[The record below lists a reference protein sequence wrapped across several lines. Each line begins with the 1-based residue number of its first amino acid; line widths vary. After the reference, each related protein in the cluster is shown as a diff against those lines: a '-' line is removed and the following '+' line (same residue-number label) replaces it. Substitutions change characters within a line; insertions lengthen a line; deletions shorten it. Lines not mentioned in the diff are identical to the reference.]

1 MTPPADRETS
11 ARLASE
17 VVAISGRCDDRFAAV
32 RAAFADN
39 LASGRDIGASVAV
52 FLDGRSVVD
61 LWGGVAD
68 PATGAPWRSDT
79 IVPTASCTKTATALT
94 ALLLADR
101 GEIDLDAPVC
111 RYWPAFAANGKAG
124 VLVRHCLGH
133 TAGLPGWD
141 EPLVFADLYDWEKVT
156 SLLAAQAPWWE
167 PGTASAYHAHTL
179 GFLVGEIVRRVAGQS
194 IGTVF
199 ASEIAGPLGA
209 DYRIGLDP
217 RHDHRLGRIVM
228 SDAPLSPAP
237 SPGSI
242 AARITNNPAT
252 DLADLAGDE
261 QFVRAEIPGGNGCG
275 NARSLALMLSLLACG
290 GEVAGRRLMSAEG
303 CEAVLRQQSD
313 GVDLGF
319 LAPVRWAL
327 GFALQLGAMRLGP
340 RACFWGGHGGSLV
353 VVDLERRLSFAYVMN
368 RMVGAPFGDRRN
380 ASLLEATYAGLN
392 R

>member
-1 MTPPADRETS
+1 MTAPADRD
-11 ARLASE
+11 AQAPAGQA
-17 VVAISGRCDDRFAAV
+17 VAVAGRCNERFAAV

-39 LASGRDIGASVAV
+39 LSSGRDLGASVAV
-52 FLDGRSVVD
+52 FLDGRPVVD

-68 PATGAPWRSDT
+68 PATGAPWRADT

-101 GEIDLDAPVC
+101 GELDLDAPVC
-111 RYWPAFAANGKAG
+111 RYWPAFAANGKSG

-141 EPLVFADLYDWEKVT
+141 EPLAFADLYDWEKVT
-156 SLLAAQAPWWE
+156 ALLAAQAPWWE
-167 PGTASAYHAHTL
+167 PGTASAYHAHTM

-194 IGTVF
+194 IGTVL

-209 DYRIGLDP
+209 DYHIGLAR
-217 RHDHRLGRIVM
+217 RHDGRLGRVVM
-228 SDAPLSPAP
+228 SDAPPPPPAP
-237 SPGSI
+237 PPDSI
-242 AARITNNPAT
+242 AAHIIGNPVT
-252 DLADLAGDE
+252 DFAVLAGDE
-261 QFVRAEIPGGNGCG
+261 RFVRAEIPAGNGCG
-275 NARSLALMLSLLACG
+275 NARSLALILSLLACG
-290 GEVAGRRLMSAEG
+290 GEVAGRRLMSPEG

-319 LAPVRWAL
+319 LAPVRWGL
-327 GFALQLGAMRLGP
+327 GFALQLGAMNLGP

-368 RMVGAPFGDRRN
+368 RVVGAPFGDRRN
-380 ASLLEATYAGLN
+380 ASLLAATYAGLDA
-392 R
+392 

>member
-1 MTPPADRETS
+1 MAAPTERDAPS
-11 ARLASE
+11 LAGE
-17 VVAISGRCDDRFAAV
+17 AVAVSGRCDERFGAV

-39 LASGRDIGASVAV
+39 FASGRDVGASVAV
-52 FLDGRSVVD
+52 FLDGRPVVD

-94 ALLLADR
+94 TLLLADR
-101 GEIDLDAPVC
+101 REIDLDAPVC
-111 RYWPAFAANGKAG
+111 RYWPTFAANGKKG

-179 GFLVGEIVRRVAGQS
+179 GFLVGEIVRRVTGQS
-194 IGTVF
+194 IGAVL
-199 ASEIAGPLGA
+199 AREVAGPLGA
-209 DYRIGLDP
+209 DYHIGLDP
-217 RHDHRLGRIVM
+217 RHDHRLGRIVT
-228 SDAPLSPAP
+228 SGAPPPPAP
-237 SPGSI
+237 PPGSI
-242 AARITNNPAT
+242 AARIIDNPVT
-252 DLADLAGDE
+252 ELADLAGDE
-261 QFVRAEIPGGNGCG
+261 RFVRAEIPGGNGCG

-290 GEVAGRRLMSAEG
+290 GEVGGGRRLMSAAG
-303 CEAVLRQQSD
+303 CEAVLRQQSE

-319 LAPVRWAL
+319 LAPVRWSL
-327 GFALQLGAMRLGP
+327 GFALQLGAMTLGP
-340 RACFWGGHGGSLV
+340 RSCFWGGHGGSLV

-380 ASLLEATYAGLN
+380 ASLLAATYAGLKA
-392 R
+392 